1 MNMPILNINAE
12 MNMDSLQVLA
22 QSKEPREYGLFVV
35 NTHILQEKKQEIFIL
50 SKIQTQ
56 LNYLFSYTNY
66 NMDVLKKHYD
76 VYSRQNKRVVDNAM
90 DVTIKNSGEIDN
102 PMPEVELVMLLATG
116 GFSLVTKTLLLE
128 YLTPQSIKTWETT
141 SMNEYKQLQ
150 QILCNYVL
158 PSLERIM
165 VQLSQLL
172 GYGRWKERY
181 RDFIDPNSVEKWID
195 CVQKLIIRVREL
207 TDKLRR
213 LLKIFGAFVKWLH
226 IVSLKL
232 SDMESEE
239 LQSLSSL
246 CEEPDLVFEYLEEW
260 FIKDK
265 LAEYFIDSNGK
276 SLSTQLSDLEKACSC
291 PLQKPLEALSK
302 KMQIISTHI
311 FKLDIVSPN
320 NPSRDDIAS
329 FTSNDAGLQT
339 TYYAFINQDKKV
351 VILKSDFTK
360 TNFQY
365 VCLNTTEDN
374 VSDMEFFDHQ
384 ELCVVTYNK
393 NDTVLYTVQLDQLEY
408 KDFALK
414 IESEDIRFGRSLVL
428 DRMIQVKLGC
438 NGLPK
443 RRIFATVA
451 SNGILSIY
459 SMDKLEE

>member
-12 MNMDSLQVLA
+12 MNMDSLQVLT
-22 QSKEPREYGLFVV
+22 QSKETREYGLFVV
-35 NTHILQEKKQEIFIL
+35 NTHILQEKKQEIFTL

-76 VYSRQNKRVVDNAM
+76 VYSRQNKRVIDNAM
-90 DVTIKNSGEIDN
+90 DVTIKNSGQTDN

-141 SMNEYKQLQ
+141 SINEYKQLQ

-181 RDFIDPNSVEKWID
+181 CDFIDPSSVEKWID
-195 CVQKLIIRVREL
+195 CVQKLIGRVLEL
-207 TDKLRR
+207 TDRLRR
-213 LLKIFGAFVKWLH
+213 LLKMFGAFVKWLH
-226 IVSLKL
+226 I
-232 SDMESEE
+232 ESEE

-276 SLSTQLSDLEKACSC
+276 SLSTQLSDLEKSCSF
-291 PLQKPLEALSK
+291 PLQKPSEALSK
-302 KMQIISTHI
+302 KMQITSTHI
-311 FKLDIVSPN
+311 FKLDIISPK
-320 NPSRDDIAS
+320 NPSRNDIAS
-329 FTSNDAGLQT
+329 FTSNDAELQT

-384 ELCVVTYNK
+384 ELCIVTYNK
-393 NDTVLYTVQLDQLEY
+393 NDTILYTVQLDQLEY
-408 KDFALK
+408 KDFTLK
-414 IESEDIRFGRSLVL
+414 IESEDIKFGRSLVL
-428 DRMIQVKLGC
+428 NRMIQAKLGC

-451 SNGILSIY
+451 SNGILNIY